1 MKYVLSKQCSFNR
14 NKGSLIGYTNLCFQ
28 NGVWIPQY
36 HLNVDDSLNSVYEDR
51 MQAFCKYVKD
61 VIVPNGYESIEYLVN
76 RLNLKTI
83 GLNRYQLYASTPEVN
98 FCVRFVKNMYAKDMI
113 YVHMFCKDW
122 VSFEGAVQHILEKRQ
137 ALYDVASPHTRKS
150 CFHIVPS
157 SSTAYN
163 AQPKR

>member
-14 NKGSLIGYTNLCFQ
+14 NKDSLIGYTNLSFC
-28 NGVWIPQY
+28 NGVWVPQY
-36 HLNVDDSLNSVYEDR
+36 HMDVNGSIYQEK

-83 GLNRYQLYASTPEVN
+83 GLSRYQLYASTEEAN

-113 YVHMFCKDW
+113 YIHMFSKD
-122 VSFEGAVQHILEKRQ
+122 
-137 ALYDVASPHTRKS
+137 
-150 CFHIVPS
+150 
-157 SSTAYN
+157 
-163 AQPKR
+163 